1 MTMKNVLICLL
12 IFGYTLTQQ
21 NILQAQNPQNIF
33 QKGLIQ
39 EEGADPNGVDEE
51 GDSALHYAA
60 ENNCV
65 STMAVLM
72 DAGAELDMT
81 SDSGRTSLMRA
92 VWNGRTQAAQ
102 WLLERGATRTLRDI
116 ESRTPMDVAID
127 DEMKRM
133 LCAANRRGRRRDAG
147 HDSGEA
153 AALTYLLPD
162 ATGQQADLYLQ
173 MYQVPPCIQP
183 TGDRSVRIALN
194 VNVGQAR
201 RALLHVN
208 DSEVGVSVV
217 APSREG
223 LANAE
228 LADYMAKVLGCTKA
242 QLRLER
248 GWSAQSKYLLVSG
261 LKAVDVFKRLKAGDC
276 YVQNGTRHAWRNP
289 GDVDCVL
296 AAVAVGAKV
305 R

>member
-1 MTMKNVLICLL
+1 LYLSFFCTQPKRATHTFESEKDGIKEGQLGVQYCMCCGESVLILGPEHQL
-12 IFGYTLTQQ
+12 
-21 NILQAQNPQNIF
+21 
-33 QKGLIQ
+33 
-39 EEGADPNGVDEE
+39 
-51 GDSALHYAA
+51 S
-60 ENNCV
+60 
-65 STMAVLM
+65 
-72 DAGAELDMT
+72 DM
-81 SDSGRTSLMRA
+81 
-92 VWNGRTQAAQ
+92 
-102 WLLERGATRTLRDI
+102 
-116 ESRTPMDVAID
+116 P
-127 DEMKRM
+127 
-133 LCAANRRGRRRDAG
+133 RRRTDGALVLEKGKAVFKFNVKPRETKLIKRAG
-147 HDSGEA
+147 GYERQHRFGCWNCGVVLGYRSEDSGED

-261 LKAVDVFKRLKAGDC
+261 LKAVDVFKRLKAGVETTDALIP
-276 YVQNGTRHAWRNP
+276 TSLP
-289 GDVDCVL
+289 PEL
-296 AAVAVGAKV
+296 AATIPKAAESNANYTAGAASGQARRNWEANEEEALNDRDLAEAPSLKQQAFIK
-305 R
+305 